1 MCEKGTH
8 RALRTPRTYRVTPLA
23 EPHGEHGAEFAETR
37 GSLSRPSTSEK
48 HGIVLR
54 FHIKGLIG

>member
-1 MCEKGTH
+1 VEKI
-8 RALRTPRTYRVTPLA
+8 RTVHAAHAGTYRATPLA

-48 HGIVLR
+48 HGIMLR
-54 FHIKGLIG
+54 FQIKGLIG